1 MVSSVV
7 GIKIVSRKNVVNI
20 FLNNDV
26 RISRS
31 VVIMKE
37 TMYILIFF

>member
-37 TMYILIFF
+37 TMYNLIFF